1 MKNGYW
7 GKALRVDLTSGN
19 IETQE
24 ISEEILKKIYRW
36 CRFWCLYTIYNET
49 DENTKPLEQ
58 HSYFG
63 LGSLQSVPI
72 TGGGKWS
79 VGKSPLTNTFGDSSG
94 GGDWGIELKKA
105 GYDFL
110 IITGKADGPVY
121 INIENDNV
129 EILDGKY
136 LWGSDSYETVDKIRE
151 HHKNDK
157 ISVACIGQA
166 GENMV
171 FSACIVAD
179 KHSFAGR
186 TGLGAVMGSK
196 NLKAIAVAGNKTV
209 PLHDENKARELIRT
223 LNKKYL
229 KQSKKVDLENMEL
242 RIFLYL

>member
-24 ISEEILKKIYRW
+24 ISEEILKKYIGGAGFGAYI
-36 CRFWCLYTIYNET
+36 LYNET
-49 DENTKPLEQ
+49 DENTKPLEPENILI
-58 HSYFG
+58 FG

-79 VGKSPLTNTFGDSSG
+79 VCGKSPLTNTFGDSSG

-129 EILDGKY
+129 EILDGN
-136 LWGSDSYETVDKIRE
+136 I
-151 HHKNDK
+151 
-157 ISVACIGQA
+157 
-166 GENMV
+166 
-171 FSACIVAD
+171 F
-179 KHSFAGR
+179 
-186 TGLGAVMGSK
+186 GAATHMK
-196 NLKAIAVAGNKTV
+196 
-209 PLHDENKARELIRT
+209 R
-223 LNKKYL
+223 
-229 KQSKKVDLENMEL
+229 
-242 RIFLYL
+242 